1 MEWQAADRFQQSQH
15 AGCKV
20 TQQVF
25 ANLRRGLLFIKA
37 QHWRLD
43 LFDDEM
49 AQMLAQ
55 TGVVFNHF
63 DGGPDGRCGDGGI
76 ATGTMGR
83 DVGVHADRESQA
95 GMAGQGDGA
104 IKQFGQGFQAEELT
118 VLLDVALSMAGTDVC
133 TWLVLLRVRIVQL
146 DLSAEFSRHNLFILG
161 YE

>member
-1 MEWQAADRFQQSQH
+1 MP
-15 AGCKV
+15 
-20 TQQVF
+20 QQVF
-25 ANLRRGLLFIKA
+25 ANLRRGLLFIQA

-118 VLLDVALSMAGTDVC
+118 VLLEDVPVDVAGTANGVGAEAEA
-133 TWLVLLRVRIVQL
+133 TQL
-146 DLSAEFSRHNLFILG
+146 GMDQTGVDGMCCWTQPGLIGGHGRPCCCCW
-161 YE
+161 